1 MRIISSTGGVSEKPD
16 RKTVERKRRI
26 HMKYLCGKLVSLIPP
41 HHFYPSKE
49 SILSQQDQLDQA
61 ATYIKALRERVEK
74 LEKMK
79 KKMSWGE
86 EEEEEEESATNAAGC
101 TLLKSPVIEV
111 RDLGSTL
118 EVVLMSATNK
128 PNLMLHQLIRIV
140 EEEGAQV
147 ETASF
152 STVGDTVFHTLHA
165 QASHSYYY
173 YFHHFIF
180 TTSIINN
187 ATTYLPNFI
196 ISISL
201 YFFFLMYIYIFML
214 ARR

>member
-1 MRIISSTGGVSEKPD
+1 MEDLVEKGDLMGMMEEKMRIISSTGGFSEKPD

-41 HHFYPSKE
+41 HHFYPSKQE
-49 SILSQQDQLDQA
+49 SVSQQDQLDQA

-86 EEEEEEESATNAAGC
+86 EEEEEEEEEKKSATTAAGC

-152 STVGDTVFHTLHA
+152 STVGDKVKVARLGME
-165 QASHSYYY
+165 
-173 YFHHFIF
+173 
-180 TTSIINN
+180 TSRVYGRLKQLI
-187 ATTYLPNFI
+187 T
-196 ISISL
+196 
-201 YFFFLMYIYIFML
+201 
-214 ARR
+214 

>member
-1 MRIISSTGGVSEKPD
+1 MEDLVENGDLMDMMEEKMRIISSTGGVSEKPD

-49 SILSQQDQLDQA
+49 SVSQQDQLDQA

-86 EEEEEEESATNAAGC
+86 EEEEGEEEEKSATTAAGC

-111 RDLGSTL
+111 G
-118 EVVLMSATNK
+118 VVV
-128 PNLMLHQLIRIV
+128 R
-140 EEEGAQV
+140 
-147 ETASF
+147 
-152 STVGDTVFHTLHA
+152 
-165 QASHSYYY
+165 
-173 YFHHFIF
+173 
-180 TTSIINN
+180 
-187 ATTYLPNFI
+187 
-196 ISISL
+196 
-201 YFFFLMYIYIFML
+201 
-214 ARR
+214 

>member
-1 MRIISSTGGVSEKPD
+1 MSTGGVSEKPD

-41 HHFYPSKE
+41 HHFYPSKVYM
-49 SILSQQDQLDQA
+49 
-61 ATYIKALRERVEK
+61 YICIYK
-74 LEKMK
+74 
-79 KKMSWGE
+79 E
-86 EEEEEEESATNAAGC
+86 EEEEKSATTAAGC

-140 EEEGAQV
+140 DEEGAQV

-152 STVGDTVFHTLHA
+152 STVGDKVFHTLHA

-180 TTSIINN
+180 TTSIIYN

-196 ISISL
+196 ITISL
-201 YFFFLMYIYIFML
+201 YFFFLCIYIFL
-214 ARR
+214 CLRAGESC

>member
-1 MRIISSTGGVSEKPD
+1 MEDLVENGDLMDMMEEKMRIISSTGGVSEKPD

-49 SILSQQDQLDQA
+49 SVSQQDQLDQA

-86 EEEEEEESATNAAGC
+86 EEEEGEEEEKSATTAAGC

-128 PNLMLHQLIRIV
+128 PNLMLHQLIKIV

-152 STVGDTVFHTLHA
+152 STVGDKVFHTLHA
-165 QASHSYYY
+165 QVKVARLGME
-173 YFHHFIF
+173 
-180 TTSIINN
+180 TSRVYGRLKQLI
-187 ATTYLPNFI
+187 T
-196 ISISL
+196 
-201 YFFFLMYIYIFML
+201 
-214 ARR
+214 

>member
-1 MRIISSTGGVSEKPD
+1 MSTGGVSEKPD

-41 HHFYPSKE
+41 HHFYPSKVYMYIYICILYQQE
-49 SILSQQDQLDQA
+49 SVSQQDQLDQA

-86 EEEEEEESATNAAGC
+86 EEEEEEKSATTAAGC
-101 TLLKSPVIEV
+101 RLLKSPVIEV

-152 STVGDTVFHTLHA
+152 STVGDKVFHTLHA

-173 YFHHFIF
+173 YYYYYYYFHHFIF
-180 TTSIINN
+180 TTSIILYIH
-187 ATTYLPNFI
+187 AYIMQLHTYL
-196 ISISL
+196 IS
-201 YFFFLMYIYIFML
+201 
-214 ARR
+214 